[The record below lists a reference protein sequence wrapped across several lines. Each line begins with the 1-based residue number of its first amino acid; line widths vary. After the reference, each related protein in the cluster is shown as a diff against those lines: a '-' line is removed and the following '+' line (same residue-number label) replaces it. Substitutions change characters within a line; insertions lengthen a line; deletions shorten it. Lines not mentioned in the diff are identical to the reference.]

1 MPSNLV
7 TVLLL
12 KTKVFLK
19 AFTSLCTFINV
30 SMCIFTL
37 LKNREVHFFFFKETS
52 SRIKRCSY
60 DSSYTPWH
68 LGLIYYLMT
77 QIDTSLSQTFV
88 YPAETMANS
97 ITDELCL

>member
-1 MPSNLV
+1 MHIHKCEHV
-7 TVLLL
+7 YFYFAKEKGGT
-12 KTKVFLK
+12 
-19 AFTSLCTFINV
+19 
-30 SMCIFTL
+30 
-37 LKNREVHFFFFKETS
+37 FFFFKEPS
-52 SRIKRCSY
+52 SRIKQCSY

-97 ITDELCL
+97 ITDELYL